1 MQLPVSDRMANRKP
15 SIIREIL
22 KQMSD
27 PTLISFAGGNPAPD
41 SFPTAEIADFSD
53 RLLRTEP
60 VAMLQYSITEGVPSV
75 RSAMRAFANRHQN
88 ETLVRETDDL
98 LITSG
103 SQQIM
108 ELAAKCLC
116 NEGDV
121 VAVESPAFLGSYN
134 AFYSNGA
141 VLAGVPLQSDGVDL
155 DALEAV
161 FSAPKKPKLFYC
173 IPNFQN
179 PTGLTMSLA
188 KRRAVYALAV
198 RYGVPVLEDDPY
210 GELRF
215 AGEHLPSIKSLD
227 TEGAVIYAGSFS
239 KILCPG
245 MRLAYCV
252 CQKELAARMTV
263 AKQVDDVHTNVWA
276 QRVCEAMLTQT
287 DMDAHIAKIRRL
299 YGEKARHMMGCLTAK
314 CPELVY
320 EKPQGGMFLWVLLPE
335 NRDVKAFTA
344 ACLAQKLALVPGYAF
359 LADDTQPCRAVRLNF
374 SSPTIA
380 QIEAGTDILAE
391 VLRNT

>member
-121 VAVESPAFLGSYN
+121 VAVE
-134 AFYSNGA
+134 
-141 VLAGVPLQSDGVDL
+141 
-155 DALEAV
+155 
-161 FSAPKKPKLFYC
+161 
-173 IPNFQN
+173 
-179 PTGLTMSLA
+179 
-188 KRRAVYALAV
+188 
-198 RYGVPVLEDDPY
+198 
-210 GELRF
+210 
-215 AGEHLPSIKSLD
+215 
-227 TEGAVIYAGSFS
+227 
-239 KILCPG
+239 
-245 MRLAYCV
+245 
-252 CQKELAARMTV
+252 
-263 AKQVDDVHTNVWA
+263 
-276 QRVCEAMLTQT
+276 
-287 DMDAHIAKIRRL
+287 
-299 YGEKARHMMGCLTAK
+299 
-314 CPELVY
+314 
-320 EKPQGGMFLWVLLPE
+320 
-335 NRDVKAFTA
+335 
-344 ACLAQKLALVPGYAF
+344 
-359 LADDTQPCRAVRLNF
+359 
-374 SSPTIA
+374 
-380 QIEAGTDILAE
+380 
-391 VLRNT
+391 